1 MFLVQVLNAGMQT
14 MCLCLSL

>member
-1 MFLVQVLNAGMQT
+1 MFLVQVWNAGMQT